1 MKDAGVGTSIIENG
15 NVFPAPRRS
24 GVGPGHPRS
33 RSRHCGWRHPTIR
46 VEGQPQ
52 MRVRLSA
59 IDAPEKAHAFGQRA
73 KQAQSDVCFGE
84 DAALEVVDTDRYG
97 RTVAEVWCGEVNAN
111 RAMIEN
117 GFAWVYRKYAE
128 GRVDLMAA
136 EVDARNARRGL
147 WADQS
152 PVPPWEFRRTKPP
165 AR

>member
-1 MKDAGVGTSIIENG
+1 MQVLEHLLSRLATCFLLLAGQASAQDIHGRVVGIADGDTL
-15 NVFPAPRRS
+15 
-24 GVGPGHPRS
+24 
-33 RSRHCGWRHPTIR
+33 TIR